1 MIALLAVSLSI
12 FFVNIIPDSEA
23 MSVKATFET
32 MSECRQVVTE
42 DQVCVNKG
50 DKGAYLYW

>member
-50 DKGAYLYW
+50 DKGAYLY

>member
-1 MIALLAVSLSI
+1 MLTLLAVSLSI
-12 FFVNIIPDSEA
+12 FFVNIMPSSED

-42 DQVCVNKG
+42 EQVCVNKG
-50 DKGAYLYW
+50 DKGAYLYE